1 MWSAIRSLLSRV
13 FSLARER
20 LPVPFRRAAN
30 AEECPSDS
38 HPAIVGLVAD
48 EQDRRL
54 LAGLGSRNQWNV
66 TFADN
71 FETAQALS
79 VQLRVSAIL
88 CDRDVPGR
96 EWREV
101 VEDLSSSRHRP
112 CVLLVSRVVDDYL
125 WNEVV
130 RRGGYDVLSKPLRE
144 EDLVRA
150 IKLAWAYWNS
160 AARRRAHVSDAA
172 DSLSLN
178 Q

>member
-1 MWSAIRSLLSRV
+1 MWSAIQSMLSRV
-13 FSLARER
+13 FWLARKR

-30 AEECPSDS
+30 SEERPPNSDVS
-38 HPAIVGLVAD
+38 IVGLVID
-48 EQDRRL
+48 EGDRRL
-54 LAGLGSRNQWNV
+54 LAGLGSRNQWSV
-66 TFADN
+66 TFADS

-79 VQLRVSAIL
+79 VQLRACAIL
-88 CDRDVPGR
+88 CDRDVAGR
-96 EWREV
+96 EWWEV
-101 VEDLSSSRHRP
+101 VEALSQSRHRP

-150 IKLAWAYWNS
+150 IRLAWAYWNS
-160 AARRRAHVSDAA
+160 AARRHEHARDAA
-172 DSLSLN
+172 SSLSLN